1 MSTATAMSKISIR
14 PLADLEHDAIL
25 QALATFDNDKVEAA
39 RVLGIGKTTI
49 YRKLKEFGDDTP
61 PIMQSAASATVGTT
75 WQLLRHAA
83 ALQAVPVAARVNV
96 ERKAIRFLTLPSNP
110 LECEQAILRCP
121 RCRSLLVDV
130 VGTGRAA

>member
-1 MSTATAMSKISIR
+1 MSTATAMNKISIR

-25 QALATFDNDKVEAA
+25 QALAAFDNDKMEAA
-39 RVLGIGKTTI
+39 RVLGIGKTTL

-61 PIMQSAASATVGTT
+61 PIVQSAAAATVGTT

-83 ALQAVPVAARVNV
+83 ALQTVPVTARVNV
-96 ERKAIRFLTLPSNP
+96 ERKAMRFLQLPSNP